1 MWPAPWSILS
11 EPFKLRWFD
20 IADPTRPGSKVN
32 STSCGSSSFH
42 HLQSLWCP
50 RQLALVSMTTAA
62 SAVACSVLDVKME
75 ERYEHKVPLPLFLLP
90 SFPQVNLPHTHTG
103 WSKWIKK
110 NKKMSIYLGYRSEPE
125 HSDLDWVATVLHH
138 IPWGAVVGVYLCGN
152 LPLCVDLSEF
162 CFSSLSCATVRSAV
176 IHHAAA
182 WACVKCHTAFS
193 EVTAQFCMSH
203 NHAAHNTLNYKLK
216 L

>member
-110 NKKMSIYLGYRSEPE
+110 KEKNEHLFRLQIRARALWLRLGGYCPPSHSLRSNCGCVLVWQP
-125 HSDLDWVATVLHH
+125 ATVCWSQRVLFFF
-138 IPWGAVVGVYLCGN
+138 ILMCY
-152 LPLCVDLSEF
+152 S
-162 CFSSLSCATVRSAV
+162 T
-176 IHHAAA
+176 
-182 WACVKCHTAFS
+182 
-193 EVTAQFCMSH
+193 
-203 NHAAHNTLNYKLK
+203 
-216 L
+216 